1 MVLSKSKFSEFEP
14 LPDGTDLDNVFLAGY
29 TSDEDGTT
37 YNVKVQASKI
47 TDTKAPNVIYELS
60 SKDCC
65 DNKYKWIEIYRGE
78 YFPNINVCE
87 FNTIDYGNYIEVQT
101 LATDYISQL
110 CPDKTLYIKPCD
122 NHVPG
127 TEFTILINNLD
138 PDYFKKICISDKRG
152 NVKEVCSIE
161 DSINKHW
168 GCLFKVIVTDKNMY
182 SIAATII

>member
-14 LPDGTDLDNVFLAGY
+14 LPDGADLDNVFLAGY
-29 TSDEDGTT
+29 TSDEDGAT

-65 DNKYKWIEIYRGE
+65 DNKYKWIEIDRGE
-78 YFPNINVCE
+78 YFSNINVCE

-101 LATDYISQL
+101 LTDYIPHL

-122 NHVPG
+122 NNTPG

-138 PDYFKKICISDKRG
+138 PIDFKKICISDKCG

-161 DSINKHW
+161 DSVNRPW

-182 SIAATII
+182 SITATII